1 MPPLDAAA
9 RVLWPGAVHPVREQ
23 HHQPGLE
30 APLGLSAA
38 HKRVLCYITLQTY
51 DGIHQVE
58 MPQRP
63 FCSGSDEKDVQLQ
76 SNEPSEIRILDGLTR
91 MICAPLKK
99 SPNCASQMIRFLG
112 FSTDIPYSK
121 ARTASSE
128 RMLLAIS
135 RRPPLPPLEDA
146 DIREVSKDNQCEKCT
161 SILLKGMWISLLAW
175 STSIA

>member
-1 MPPLDAAA
+1 MQMPLPL
-9 RVLWPGAVHPVREQ
+9 
-23 HHQPGLE
+23 
-30 APLGLSAA
+30 
-38 HKRVLCYITLQTY
+38 
-51 DGIHQVE
+51 
-58 MPQRP
+58 RP
-63 FCSGSDEKDVQLQ
+63 FCSGSDEEDIHCTLYKYK
-76 SNEPSEIRILDGLTR
+76 EASEILILDGLTR

-146 DIREVSKDNQCEKCT
+146 DIREESKDNQCEKCT
-161 SILLKGMWISLLAW
+161 SMLLKGMWISLLAW